1 MTLRNYQVLLL
12 DPTVTPPKFTSL
24 KIQLKQT
31 NKKKTPGSC
40 GELRGEPERYMEEG
54 RSVNRSYSVLQ
65 SLCQEDFKYC
75 ELREISLYRTYS
87 PLINNF

>member
-31 NKKKTPGSC
+31 NKKKNTWKLWGTT
-40 GELRGEPERYMEEG
+40 G
-54 RSVNRSYSVLQ
+54 RTREVYGGG
-65 SLCQEDFKYC
+65 KKC
-75 ELREISLYRTYS
+75 E
-87 PLINNF
+87 